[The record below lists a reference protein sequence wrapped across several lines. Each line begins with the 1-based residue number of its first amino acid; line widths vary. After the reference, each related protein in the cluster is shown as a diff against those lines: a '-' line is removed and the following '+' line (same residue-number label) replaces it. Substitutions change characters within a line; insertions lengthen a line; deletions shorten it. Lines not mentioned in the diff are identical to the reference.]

1 MESYSYNIHLPRS
14 EDYEAMKN
22 TFFALF
28 LITSFNLLAQVGI
41 GNTDP
46 QAALDIQSGSQGILL
61 PRVELA
67 SVSDNTTV
75 INPKGGAL
83 AESTLVYNTG
93 AGGLST
99 AGFYYWDGSQWIQ
112 LADDSPKVHVGKAI
126 ITATGTLVISGLP
139 FQPSSVSITAY
150 ANVDAYTLDSDNGV
164 GNNNAGIPNVFGFMK
179 GFARDNAGSIDQ
191 QVIFGGGSGNSINDI
206 SRYAS
211 PSHCVGLRYVDKN
224 GTSLGVTSAALT
236 SFDSNGFTLNVDAY
250 ADSVV
255 ILYEA
260 YK

>member
-1 MESYSYNIHLPRS
+1 
-14 EDYEAMKN
+14 MKN

-28 LITSFNLLAQVGI
+28 LFTSFNLLSQVGI

-46 QAALDIQSGSQGILL
+46 QAALDIQSGTQGVLL
-61 PRVELA
+61 PRVALA
-67 SVSDNTTV
+67 STTDNTTIV
-75 INPKGGAL
+75 NPKGGAI

-93 AGGLST
+93 TGGLTST
-99 AGFYYWDGSQWIQ
+99 GFFYWDGSEWIQ
-112 LADDSPKVHVGKAI
+112 LADNSPKVHVGKAI
-126 ITATGTLVISGLP
+126 ITGSGTLVVNGLP
-139 FQPSSVSITAY
+139 FKPSSVSITAY
-150 ANVDAYTLDSDNGV
+150 ANVDAYTLDADNGV
-164 GNNNAGIPNVFGFMK
+164 ANNNAGIPNVFGFMK
-179 GFARDNAGSIDQ
+179 GYASDNSGSIDQ

-236 SFDSNGFTLNVDAY
+236 SFNSDGFTLNVDSY
-250 ADSVV
+250 ADGVV
-255 ILYEA
+255 IIYEA